1 MRSLIA
7 YYSWSG
13 NTDKIAK
20 IIRELVGGDIVE
32 IVPETPYPSSYNATL
47 EQAKKEI
54 QANYKPPLKT
64 KIDNIE
70 DYEIIFVGSPNWWG
84 TMAPP
89 VATFLSQYDLSGKK
103 IAPFISHGGGGKQKI
118 VENIRKLCHNS
129 KILKELVIYG
139 SGGKGIEDEISEWL
153 KEILK

>member
-1 MRSLIA
+1 MKSLVV

-13 NTDKIAK
+13 NTQKIARL
-20 IIRELVGGDIVE
+20 IQELTDGDIVE
-32 IVPETPYPSSYNATL
+32 LIPETPYPSSYNATL

-89 VATFLSQYDLSGKK
+89 AATFLSQYDLSGKK
-103 IAPFISHGGGGKQKI
+103 IAPFIS
-118 VENIRKLCHNS
+118 
-129 KILKELVIYG
+129 
-139 SGGKGIEDEISEWL
+139 
-153 KEILK
+153 